1 MLRICVGPDDYIFP
15 DLQLSKNHPDTV
27 GQPPFKVLEVLFLG
41 EIYPYSATCAQV
53 QAFSLAPG
61 LGLAALFTPLA
72 MSKIRSVVTLLGPL
86 YQCQHLQQRK
96 GFEG

>member
-1 MLRICVGPDDYIFP
+1 MLYDGSALHVPVLYL
-15 DLQLSKNHPDTV
+15 DLNSL
-27 GQPPFKVLEVLFLG
+27 LG
-41 EIYPYSATCAQV
+41 GSIENLLYNRYMSNYPYSTTCSQV
-53 QAFSLAPG
+53 HAFSLAPG

-86 YQCQHLQQRK
+86 YQCQHLRQRK